1 MLIMTF
7 LAIWGTMR
15 GHGPFLTQ
23 SPAEN
28 ALALQLFLLMTAA
41 PLMLL
46 AVVIEEERRSK
57 EALRE
62 SKDLMGLAAEAADV
76 AMWAWD
82 VSGNDGWMTE
92 RGRSMFGLKPD
103 AHLDLPAVA
112 DHVHPDD
119 RAARESAIQRALENR
134 GEYEMEYRV
143 QRPDGSV
150 RWING
155 RGRCVEPDD
164 GSGLKLFGVSMDVT
178 VRKEAEVSAA
188 QEREELAHLSRVALL
203 GEMAASLAHE
213 LNQPLAAIVANAN
226 AAQRFL
232 ARDDVNLQEIREI
245 LGDIASD
252 GHRGSDVIRGIKA
265 MVRKV
270 EGKRV
275 AVDVNAM
282 IHDVVR
288 LARADAHARR
298 CQLAT
303 DLEPELPPVL
313 GDPVQLQQVLLN
325 LVINALDALRT
336 SPADECRV
344 EIKSRRVGA
353 ESVEVSVSD
362 HGPGLPADAPARIF
376 QRFYST
382 KRDGMGMGLA
392 IARSIVEAHSG
403 TLDAENAEGG
413 GARFWFRVAVHEVG
427 SDGGTNDESAASHPA
442 GPGSEETPL
451 TTIPA
456 L

>member
-1 MLIMTF
+1 
-7 LAIWGTMR
+7 
-15 GHGPFLTQ
+15 
-23 SPAEN
+23 
-28 ALALQLFLLMTAA
+28 
-41 PLMLL
+41 
-46 AVVIEEERRSK
+46 
-57 EALRE
+57 
-62 SKDLMGLAAEAADV
+62 
-76 AMWAWD
+76 
-82 VSGNDGWMTE
+82 
-92 RGRSMFGLKPD
+92 
-103 AHLDLPAVA
+103 
-112 DHVHPDD
+112 
-119 RAARESAIQRALENR
+119 
-134 GEYEMEYRV
+134 
-143 QRPDGSV
+143 
-150 RWING
+150 
-155 RGRCVEPDD
+155 
-164 GSGLKLFGVSMDVT
+164 
-178 VRKEAEVSAA
+178 
-188 QEREELAHLSRVALL
+188 
-203 GEMAASLAHE
+203 
-213 LNQPLAAIVANAN
+213 
-226 AAQRFL
+226 
-232 ARDDVNLQEIREI
+232 
-245 LGDIASD
+245 
-252 GHRGSDVIRGIKA
+252 
-265 MVRKV
+265 
-270 EGKRV
+270 
-275 AVDVNAM
+275 M